1 MATLNWN
8 VIDERTFRGRTRNV
22 FEQVANTLTNTLGPY
37 GSTTIIEKFGEMH
50 ITKDGWQILKKI
62 AFDDTIEQNILQLL
76 VNISAQVVI
85 KVGDGS
91 TSSIVSANSILKQ
104 LESSDH
110 LKTVRPKELINV
122 LNRVVEAVTNEILE
136 ASTKFDIET
145 TDGLEEIYRLAMI
158 STNGDEEVS
167 RIIQT
172 IYSETQNPSIEFDK
186 SKSAKTTY
194 DIIEGYKALITYL
207 DGIYANNDEGVCN
220 IDKPLILMFDHKVDI
235 ENHYA
240 AIIQPAIVRSIEENR
255 RLVVIAPHYDNF
267 LLNQIRQQTNI
278 EYRAAQTTQVV
289 YARATLTTNLFQEQY
304 NDFAIMTGG
313 MVVREA
319 DAMEFHHEDATKRP
333 VLNDYIGEVEKIAIG
348 PDTTLIKGF
357 FHRNEAMYELAVRDA
372 TSKYRKL
379 EQTHRELNIVDSQL
393 YEVKKR
399 LSKLKGIMGVI
410 HVGGQSSLEK
420 VSNYDLVED
429 AVKATE
435 SAFNYGYNIG
445 GNLIIP
451 ISISKLLAEKYSE
464 PSDERV
470 VLSLLWT
477 AFRDVFTKVLGNK
490 FTEATKEE
498 LDAIANKAI
507 YQEQCYDLIS
517 DTYSTEVIN
526 PCHTDIEILR
536 AATSIVSLLL
546 SSNQYISIKI
556 NKDDNVELSYN

>member
-145 TDGLEEIYRLAMI
+145 KDGLEEIYRLAMI